1 MEIKDRLSVQ
11 LSQSRNG
18 GVWQTVS
25 NGWSFPLT
33 YKRGNAA
40 VCGVFSMN
48 DRMEGLKHA
57 VGEGAGVYIVED
69 GMPNGIDGKED
80 KFGIVEETKKQE
92 KVFRY
97 WRDNQYVYGLAD

>member
-1 MEIKDRLSVQ
+1 M
-11 LSQSRNG
+11 
-18 GVWQTVS
+18 
-25 NGWSFPLT
+25 LT

-69 GMPNGIDGKED
+69 GMLNGIDGKED
-80 KFGIVEETKKQE
+80 NLGIVEETKKQE

-97 WRDNQYVYGLAD
+97 WRVISMYMAGGLKTAVCGCV